1 MDGGDSSKVAQL
13 LGIRSGTSGFS
24 AILSCLLQLPLNFLN
39 SCTLLVEGSVD
50 SEHDKSP
57 FSQRVGEV
65 RGVLCSLGFPI
76 ILAVHKTMPF
86 WAKPAQIGRGSWYRK
101 RDDLRVGFRYV
112 SEYRPARVMHMLRL
126 EESTPHIGSWRCES
140 FMPEVVGQHMPGEG
154 KEQSQEC

>member
-76 ILAVHKTMPF
+76 ILAVHKNMPF
-86 WAKPAQIGRGSWYRK
+86 WAKPPQIGRGSWYRK

-112 SEYRPARVMHMLRL
+112 SEYRHARVMHMLRL
-126 EESTPHIGSWRCES
+126 EEEHAPHWEL
-140 FMPEVVGQHMPGEG
+140 EV
-154 KEQSQEC
+154 